1 MSNPFLGMINI
12 VGFNF
17 APVGYAFCDGA
28 ILSINQNQSLFALL
42 GTTFGGDGR
51 STFGLPDLRGR
62 VPIHKGSSGG
72 GAPTHQQ
79 GQKGGEEKHS
89 LTEPEIP
96 SHKHVVQASDTDGDA
111 PVPAGLV
118 LARVPSQLYAPASR
132 NMVDM
137 ATGSVAS
144 AGANQ
149 GHDNMMPFG
158 VLNFIIAL
166 QGVFP
171 SRN

>member
-28 ILSINQNQSLFALL
+28 LLSINQNQSLFALL

-51 STFGLPDLRGR
+51 STFALPDLRGR
-62 VPIHKGSSGG
+62 VPIHVGSSNGTPHALG
-72 GAPTHQQ
+72 N
-79 GQKGGEEKHS
+79 KGGEEKHT
-89 LTEPEIP
+89 LTEPQMP
-96 SHKHVVQASDTDGDA
+96 SHKHLVQASNTDADA
-111 PVPAGLV
+111 AIPTGEV
-118 LARVPSQLYAPASR
+118 LARIPAQLYAPASR
-132 NMVDM
+132 NMVNM
-137 ATGSVAS
+137 LAGSVAS

-149 GHDNMMPFG
+149 GHENMMPYG
-158 VLNFIIAL
+158 VLKFIIAL

>member
-17 APVGYAFCDGA
+17 APRGYAQCDGQ

-51 STFGLPDLRGR
+51 STFGLPDLRSR
-62 VPIHKGSSGG
+62 VAIHIGNFNGG
-72 GAPTHQQ
+72 TTHAL
-79 GQKGGEEKHS
+79 GNKGGEETHT
-89 LTEPEIP
+89 LIAGEMP
-96 SHKHVVQASDTDGDA
+96 SHKHRVQASDTDGNSPIPTGNVLA
-111 PVPAGLV
+111 KVPA
-118 LARVPSQLYAPASR
+118 QLYAPASR
-132 NMVDM
+132 NLVDM
-137 ATGSVAS
+137 ATGSVGS

-149 GHDNMMPFG
+149 GHENMMPNG
-158 VLNFIIAL
+158 VLKFIIAL
-166 QGVFP
+166 AGVFP

>member
-17 APVGYAFCDGA
+17 APRGYALCDGQ
-28 ILSINQNQSLFALL
+28 ILPINQNQSLFSLI

-51 STFGLPDLRGR
+51 TTFALPDLRGR
-62 VPIHKGSSGG
+62 VPIHVGSSDGTSH
-72 GAPTHQQ
+72 PR
-79 GQKGGEEKHS
+79 GQSSGEETHT

-96 SHKHVVQASDTDGDA
+96 SHKHLVQASDTDGDA
-111 PVPAGLV
+111 PVPAGAV

-132 NMVDM
+132 NMVNM

-149 GHDNMMPFG
+149 AHENMMPFG
-158 VLNFIIAL
+158 TLSFIIAL

>member
-17 APVGYAFCDGA
+17 APRGYAQCNGA

-51 STFGLPDLRGR
+51 STFALPDLRGR
-62 VPIHKGSSGG
+62 VPIHAGSINGTS
-72 GAPTHQQ
+72 HSL
-79 GQKGGEEKHS
+79 GQKGGEEKHT
-89 LTEPEIP
+89 LTEPQMP
-96 SHKHVVQASDTDGDA
+96 SHKHLVQASDTDGDS
-111 PVPAGLV
+111 PIPTGNI
-118 LARVPSQLYAPASR
+118 LAKIPSQLYAPASR
-132 NMVDM
+132 NMVNM
-137 ATGSVAS
+137 VTGSVAS
-144 AGANQ
+144 AGANE
-149 GHDNMMPFG
+149 GHENMMPFG
-158 VLNFIIAL
+158 TLKFIIAL

>member
-17 APVGYAFCDGA
+17 APRGYAQCNGQ
-28 ILSINQNQSLFALL
+28 ILSINQNQSLFALI

-62 VPIHKGSSGG
+62 VPIHVDGRSHSL
-72 GAPTHQQ
+72 
-79 GQKGGEEKHS
+79 GQKGGEEKHT
-89 LTEPEIP
+89 LTEPQMP
-96 SHKHVVQASDTDGDA
+96 SHKHRVQASDTDGDTF
-111 PVPAGLV
+111 VPTGNV
-118 LARVPSQLYAPASR
+118 LAKVAGQIYAPASR
-132 NMVDM
+132 NQVDM
-137 ATGSVAS
+137 GTGSVAS

-149 GHDNMMPFG
+149 GHENMMPFG
-158 VLNFIIAL
+158 VLKFIIAL
-166 QGVFP
+166 TGVFP